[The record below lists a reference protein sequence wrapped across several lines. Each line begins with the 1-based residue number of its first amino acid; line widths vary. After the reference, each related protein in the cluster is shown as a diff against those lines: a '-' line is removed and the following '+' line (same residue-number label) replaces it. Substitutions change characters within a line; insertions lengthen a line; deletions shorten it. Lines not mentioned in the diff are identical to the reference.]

1 MAPLAPLD
9 LTGGLRGLLKGVA
22 HLWKKKRRRCTI
34 AGITVQVKQKAR
46 QKQAQ
51 GRHGPNDDNDE
62 EEEEE

>member
-1 MAPLAPLD
+1 ME
-9 LTGGLRGLLKGVA
+9 
-22 HLWKKKRRRCTI
+22 KRRHHCTI

-51 GRHGPNDDNDE
+51 GRHGPNDDNYE